1 MCVFYCEKDLSGLK
15 ILRQNS
21 IDTIPERN
29 NCQKPFSFRRK
40 HFFKGFEIQNFFCC
54 SVLRDISLEALL
66 FILENRTDFSQ
77 NLLEFHFPK
86 MVATLYAWSR
96 SLCKGWTSFCTG
108 LISRKLC
115 RFLLMF

>member
-1 MCVFYCEKDLSGLK
+1 MCFQS
-15 ILRQNS
+15 
-21 IDTIPERN
+21 
-29 NCQKPFSFRRK
+29 FSFRRK

-54 SVLRDISLEALL
+54 SVLGDISLEALL

-77 NLLEFHFPK
+77 NHLEFHFPK
-86 MVATLYAWSR
+86 MVATLYAWSH

-115 RFLLMF
+115 RFLLMFLSGFTSLSALLLFPQLITVLVFMHRF